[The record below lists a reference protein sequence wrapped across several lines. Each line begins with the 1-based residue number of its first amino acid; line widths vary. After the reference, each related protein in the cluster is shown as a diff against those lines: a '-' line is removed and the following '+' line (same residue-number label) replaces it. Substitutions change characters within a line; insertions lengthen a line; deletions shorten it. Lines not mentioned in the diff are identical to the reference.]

1 MSPYL
6 LAFVISKF
14 SSQTA
19 SSKPYPVGVYYRP
32 DLEDY
37 TSTAIKYGGGIIE
50 ALGQYFGIDYS
61 GLGNSKMDFVGLP
74 EFNGGMENWGLVT
87 YG

>member
-1 MSPYL
+1 MSSYL
-6 LAFVISKF
+6 VTIVVSKF
-14 SSQTA
+14 SHQTA

-32 DLEDY
+32 DQENN
-37 TSTAIKYGGGIIE
+37 TSTALKYGGAIIE
-50 ALGQYFGIDYS
+50 AQGQYFGIDYS

-74 EFNGGMENWGLVT
+74 TFNGGMENWGIIT